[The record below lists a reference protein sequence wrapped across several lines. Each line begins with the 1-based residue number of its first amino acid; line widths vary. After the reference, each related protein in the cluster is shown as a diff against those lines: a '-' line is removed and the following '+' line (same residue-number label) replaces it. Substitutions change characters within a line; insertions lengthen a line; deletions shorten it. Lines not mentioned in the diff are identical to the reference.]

1 MGSRAGRKL
10 ELTSLANRGAAAAE
24 AGNHAAA
31 IADFFAVYGRS
42 RAGGETQQRAARN
55 LANCYLALGDIAAS
69 LHYSRAALAMD
80 SADVR
85 AALVFARGLAQ
96 QGGADSL
103 RQAELILA
111 ALDSSPHP
119 FDPREVLLHRVQV
132 LVKLGQLDAAAE
144 RVRAGLER
152 MGSSPGL
159 LFALGEVEGLRGQV
173 AAAGDAFRR
182 CLESDPSDRYGAEA
196 AWSRLQGESP
206 PRLSRQFVTQL
217 FDDYAPRFD
226 RELARLDYVVPENIF
241 AAVEGFLPR
250 RRLLDLG
257 CGTGLGAVAFAQ
269 RVPERVGVDLSPK
282 MIDAARARGL
292 YHRLQTAEISEFLQ
306 AEAERFPDNPYDL
319 VLAADVLVYC
329 GDLSTI
335 FGLLARV
342 MEPGGIFAFSVES
355 FSAAMSRDYEL
366 TEAMRFRHSDDYVTR
381 TLQNSRFT
389 VKFANPIT
397 PRLDRGKPVSGKIFI
412 AEFQ

>member
-1 MGSRAGRKL
+1 MGSRARSKI

-24 AGNHAAA
+24 AGLYAAA
-31 IADFFAVYGRS
+31 IADFLAVYGRS
-42 RAGGETQQRAARN
+42 GAGGETQQRAARN

-69 LHYSRAALAMD
+69 LQYSRAALAID
-80 SADVR
+80 PADVR

-96 QGGADSL
+96 QGGAESL
-103 RQAELILA
+103 RQAELILD

-132 LVKLGQLDAAAE
+132 LVKLGQLDSAVE
-144 RVRAGLER
+144 QVQAGLDR

-159 LFALGEVEGLRGQV
+159 LFALGEVLGLSGQM

-182 CLESDPSDRYGAEA
+182 CLESDPTDRYGAAA
-196 AWSRLQGESP
+196 AWSRLQGETP
-206 PRLSRQFVTQL
+206 PQLSREFVTQL

-226 RELARLDYVVPENIF
+226 RDLARLDYRVPELIF

-292 YHRLQTAEISEFLQ
+292 YHRLEAAEITEFLK
-306 AEAERFPDNPYDL
+306 AEAETLAQARYDL

-335 FGLLARV
+335 FSLLARL
-342 MEPGGIFAFSVES
+342 MGRGGIFAFSVES
-355 FSAAMSRDYEL
+355 FPAAESRDYEL
-366 TEAMRFRHSDDYVTR
+366 TEAMRFRHSDDYVTK
-381 TLQNSRFT
+381 TLQNSRFL
-389 VKFANPIT
+389 VKFAHPIT
-397 PRLDRGKPVSGKIFI
+397 PRRDRGQPVLGKLFV